1 MALKS
6 QNLHKSKSAFHG
18 NKKLQISG
26 FQHNSMNRKISSRM
40 PKSTKSIEKAI
51 KNTINP
57 IRAWGSFGHPFI
69 GWIFSVKFF

>member
-6 QNLHKSKSAFHG
+6 QNLHKS
-18 NKKLQISG
+18 N
-26 FQHNSMNRKISSRM
+26 
-40 PKSTKSIEKAI
+40 TKSIEKAI

-57 IRAWGSFGHPFI
+57 IQAWGSFGHPFI